1 VSIGQLP
8 YPEQITFPPIDQA
21 AVTPSVDEVAL
32 LCATRTI
39 DESGTQ
45 LGTFT
50 SDTNP
55 TDVQCEGLIAQ
66 AVTMV
71 LTPLPDYL
79 QQSLYGRIQQA
90 VALQAAILV
99 ETSFYR
105 EQANAGSIVAMTTS
119 LRLMLGAIQEDAGGA
134 GVSNRVDSIVVR
146 STMADYDPY
155 YPMPP
160 PPVVGGGSSA
170 WLQPQPP
177 TGPPQLDAI
186 SPAGWSKGNQS
197 SVIVTVSGLN
207 LQALPDLS
215 AYLQDSAGG
224 QLIAIP
230 PVIDPSGQGT
240 MLVATFSAPPPDV
253 ALGPGW
259 FYLLLSG
266 ASYGPLMPWEW
277 VA

>member
-1 VSIGQLP
+1 VSVGGLP
-8 YPEQITFPPIDQA
+8 YPEQISFPPIDHDE
-21 AVTPSVDEVAL
+21 VTPSVDDVAL
-32 LCATRTI
+32 LCVTRTI
-39 DESGTQ
+39 DSTSTQ

-55 TDVQCEGLIAQ
+55 TDTQCAGLITQ

-79 QQSLYGRIQQA
+79 QQSLYGRIRQA
-90 VALQAAILV
+90 IALQAAVLV

-119 LRLMLGAIQEDAGGA
+119 LRLMLAAIQEDAGGA

-146 STMADYDPY
+146 STMTEYDPY
-155 YPMPP
+155 YAMPP
-160 PPVVGGGSSA
+160 PPYVGGGTSA
-170 WLQPQPP
+170 WLPGQPP
-177 TGPPQLDAI
+177 TGQPQLRTI
-186 SPAGWSKGNQS
+186 SPAGWSKSNQA
-197 SVIVTVSGLN
+197 SVIVTASGYD
-207 LQALPDLS
+207 LQALPGLV

-224 QLIAIP
+224 RLASAG

-259 FYLLLSG
+259 FFLELSG
-266 ASYGPLMPWEW
+266 QGYGVLLPWEW

>member
-1 VSIGQLP
+1 VSVGQFP
-8 YPEQITFPPIDQA
+8 YPEQITFPPIDHE
-21 AVTPSVDEVAL
+21 AVTPTVAEVAL
-32 LCATRTI
+32 LEATRTI
-39 DESGTQ
+39 DSSGTQ
-45 LGTFT
+45 LGIFT

-55 TDVQCEGLIAQ
+55 TDAQCEALIEQ
-66 AVTMV
+66 AVMMV

-79 QQSLYGRIQQA
+79 QTSLYGRIRQA
-90 VALQAAILV
+90 VALQAAVLV

-105 EQANAGSIVAMTTS
+105 EQANAGSIVSMTTA
-119 LRLMLGAIQEDAGGA
+119 LRAMLNALQEDSGGA
-134 GVSNRVDSIVVR
+134 GVSNRVDSIVAR
-146 STMADYDPY
+146 STMTDYDPY
-155 YPMPP
+155 YAMPP
-160 PPVVGGGSSA
+160 PPYVGGGSSA

-186 SPAGWSKGNQS
+186 SPTGWSKANQS
-197 SVIVTVSGLN
+197 SVIVSVSGLN
-207 LQALPDLS
+207 LQALPGL
-215 AYLQDSAGG
+215 AAHLQDSAGG
-224 QLIAIP
+224 QLMAIP

-266 ASYGPLMPWEW
+266 QSYGPLLPWEW